1 MSASYHR
8 VLRSIRYRFLELSR
22 DNNLLYHEDH
32 GIPSAVLTRG
42 DATRADPASLYAD
55 IANPAMTARW
65 WAMNRAWGDLYMA
78 CNVRRAAGYMQ
89 AHGNDRIYAC
99 ACPAASPYQ
108 SQCISY
114 RILPA

>member
-1 MSASYHR
+1 MLAII
-8 VLRSIRYRFLELSR
+8 VSR
-22 DNNLLYHEDH
+22 DPFVTVFLSSQSSQ
-32 GIPSAVLTRG
+32 GIKIFSARTIPSAVLTRG

-55 IANPAMTARW
+55 IASPAMTARW

-108 SQCISY
+108 PQCIS
-114 RILPA
+114 